1 MGRED
6 CNMCHFLGNKMYCS
20 YYDFAYASCSSI
32 KVCPDGLDGDDEEKD
47 SDNLYEYDNID

>member
-6 CNMCHFLGNKMYCS
+6 CNMCHFLGNKIYCS
-20 YYDFAYASCSSI
+20 YYDFAYASCFSI
-32 KVCPDGLDGDDEEKD
+32 KICPDGLDGDEEED